1 MAARLFYADLD
12 LIAFSLSRAITTR
25 CYSESQSRCISELLD
40 AFDWMFQTV
49 QLSTGP
55 QEMLALFPIQTLLQ
69 LSHLHK
75 FIVLKLTLLC
85 KE

>member
-1 MAARLFYADLD
+1 MAARFFYTDLE
-12 LIAFSLSRAITTR
+12 LIVPSLSLGITTK
-25 CYSESQSRCISELLD
+25 CFPESQSRCISELLD